1 MPPPLRSRVSHKL
14 LQCYG
19 LARNALYP
27 PRSAKIFVLG
37 TGRSGTHWI
46 GWILEAHPD
55 IHVNV
60 EKPPIFPWVT
70 QMALD
75 PKQRPSL
82 LPKVIRQYMIEH
94 ALVAPK
100 QFVDKSHPN
109 LWLAR
114 DLAEAFPEARF
125 VGVRRSV
132 YGTVA
137 SMLKHEGVMRWIHNW
152 KRFPVPNQFLGIG
165 EDDIATY
172 EDRSLAARCA
182 MRWLSHSRE
191 LDALT
196 SALGDKYIVVDY
208 ENLQK
213 DTEAELYALSVFLDL
228 KSPLPIPNVKRES
241 LDRWQNDLSKEQIAD
256 IETVLESSE
265 PSASALR
272 RPPPPC

>member
-1 MPPPLRSRVSHKL
+1 VLH
-14 LQCYG
+14 
-19 LARNALYP
+19 P

-70 QMALD
+70 QIALD

-114 DLAEAFPEARF
+114 DLAEAFPDARF
-125 VGVRRSV
+125 IGVRRSV

-196 SALGDKYIVVDY
+196 SALGDKYMVVDY
-208 ENLQK
+208 EKLQM
-213 DTEAELYALSVFLDL
+213 DTEAELSALSVFLGL
-228 KSPLPIPNVKRES
+228 ESPLPTPSVKRES

-256 IETVLESSE
+256 IETVVESSE
-265 PSASALR
+265 TSASDLR